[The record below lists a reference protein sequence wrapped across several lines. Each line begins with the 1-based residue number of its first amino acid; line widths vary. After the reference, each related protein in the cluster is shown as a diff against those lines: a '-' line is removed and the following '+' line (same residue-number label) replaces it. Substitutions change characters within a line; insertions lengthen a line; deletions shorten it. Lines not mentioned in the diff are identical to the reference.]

1 MPPEPQR
8 QDQILFSTPTGCT
21 LISKKLRNDYHNFK
35 RSITHSNCTT
45 SQNRVRK
52 KGPTCTLGS
61 GGQGRPWWSCAPFSW
76 SREQYS
82 DLILHIGVQ
91 MPQFVVGRV
100 NDVGLCPG
108 ACGGA
113 VLHLLQDDG
122 AISNDGVG
130 VWLNP
135 QVGGP
140 HSQQLWRGDGRGRLW
155 KTGISK
161 GCQTQMVYR
170 TDSKHVRTKDR
181 IPHSRRQ

>member
-1 MPPEPQR
+1 MPPEPQS
-8 QDQILFSTPTGCT
+8 QDQILSPTPTGCT

-35 RSITHSNCTT
+35 RSITRSNCTT

-61 GGQGRPWWSCAPFSW
+61 GGEGRPWWSCAPFSW
-76 SREQYS
+76 SCEQYS

-100 NDVGLCPG
+100 NDVGLRPG

-140 HSQQLWRGDGRGRLW
+140 HGQQLWRGDGRGRL
-155 KTGISK
+155 
-161 GCQTQMVYR
+161 
-170 TDSKHVRTKDR
+170 
-181 IPHSRRQ
+181 

>member
-1 MPPEPQR
+1 M
-8 QDQILFSTPTGCT
+8 TV
-21 LISKKLRNDYHNFK
+21 
-35 RSITHSNCTT
+35 TT
-45 SQNRVRK
+45 SRGESLTATAQHLKTVRK

-61 GGQGRPWWSCAPFSW
+61 GGEGRPWWSRAPFPW
-76 SREQYS
+76 SCEQHS

-91 MPQFVVGRV
+91 MPQLIVGRV
-100 NDVGLCPG
+100 DDVGLRPG
-108 ACGGA
+108 ACGRA

-130 VWLNP
+130 IWLDP

-140 HSQQLWRGDGRGRLW
+140 HGQQLRRGDGRGRLW

-170 TDSKHVRTKDR
+170 IDFKREDKGQNS
-181 IPHSRRQ
+181 IQP